1 MDTSQIS
8 AAQSKWARTSLGSL
22 SQAEIAK
29 LATKA
34 RKQISLSRLKVF
46 EAGYFRPS
54 EEFARDLR
62 ELYESLGVDFRDFV
76 PPAAPAEPSPGG
88 APVPQVGRRSCFYLD
103 AALCDAEAQRWFD
116 AIEENQARMHDLYEK
131 QLVLDRDGA
140 LKDESL
146 DLQHELLN
154 CLALDSLMLRMLI
167 GSNPVRPRELDR
179 STARK
184 LRDAVADFF
193 HRNTQ
198 TQDTDEADDEADDE
212 AIEEGEPA

>member
-1 MDTSQIS
+1 MDSSQIS
-8 AAQSKWARTSLGSL
+8 AAQSKWARNSLSL
-22 SQAEIAK
+22 SQMQVSRRAVHAG
-29 LATKA
+29 
-34 RKQISLSRLKVF
+34 KQISLSRLKVF

-76 PPAAPAEPSPGG
+76 PPAAPPESPAGG

-116 AIEENQARMHDLYEK
+116 AIEENQARMHDLYEQ

-140 LKDESL
+140 IKDESL
-146 DLQHELLN
+146 DLQHQLLN

-198 TQDTDEADDEADDE
+198 TQDAEQADDEADDE
-212 AIEEGEPA
+212 PIEEGEAA